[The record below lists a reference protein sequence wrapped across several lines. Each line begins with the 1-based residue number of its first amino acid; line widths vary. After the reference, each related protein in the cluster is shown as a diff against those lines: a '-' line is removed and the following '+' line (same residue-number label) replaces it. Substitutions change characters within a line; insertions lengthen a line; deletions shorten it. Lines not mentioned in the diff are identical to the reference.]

1 MHLHEPLVPGPTL
14 TAILFRNAPLIGT
27 FHAAGGSAAY
37 RYLQPAVRWVAG
49 RLDRRCAVSQAAKEM
64 AHEAL
69 GGEYT
74 LLFNGIEIDR
84 FAKAPPWPADGPTVF
99 FVGRHEPRKGV
110 DVLLA
115 ALRYLPADIRVWVG
129 GDGPDTA
136 ALRARYTGDPRV
148 EWLGRISDEEKA
160 SRLRGATS

>member
-1 MHLHEPLVPGPTL
+1 
-14 TAILFRNAPLIGT
+14 
-27 FHAAGGSAAY
+27 
-37 RYLQPAVRWVAG
+37 
-49 RLDRRCAVSQAAKEM
+49 M

-115 ALRYLPADIRVWVG
+115 T
-129 GDGPDTA
+129 PDA
-136 ALRARYTGDPRV
+136 CARQRSGKV
-148 EWLGRISDEEKA
+148 AGLGA
-160 SRLRGATS
+160 